1 MARPL
6 LRLAALLGGLGLV
19 YAYPRYQREKQAA
32 VARLRAGSQLFQSPT
47 GALEYA
53 VTGTGQPVLTLHGM
67 GGGYDQGLLL
77 TRPLEPTR
85 YQTIA
90 ISRPGHRRTPL
101 STGRTPASQ
110 ADAALALLDSLNIER
125 CIVVGLSGGGMASVE
140 FAARHPDRC
149 AALVLLSAH
158 THFSRVAHAPIWL
171 VWIARVMMALDYP
184 FWLFQRSGLLNL
196 LLEKWQIGTERM
208 QNLDDMGLTADL
220 FQNMFPV
227 SDWREGTINDI
238 EQLFQLSLDTPKL
251 VRCPTLIVQG
261 TADNVVP
268 YEIARLTANAIP
280 GSKLVT
286 IPGGS
291 HFAFATHMREI
302 QTMLDSFFDE
312 VL

>member
-1 MARPL
+1 
-6 LRLAALLGGLGLV
+6 
-19 YAYPRYQREKQAA
+19 
-32 VARLRAGSQLFQSPT
+32 
-47 GALEYA
+47 
-53 VTGTGQPVLTLHGM
+53 M

-77 TRPLEPTR
+77 TRPLDPTR

-101 STGRTPASQ
+101 ATGGTPASQ

-125 CIVVGLSGGGMASVE
+125 CIVIGLSGGGMASVE

-158 THFSRVAHAPIWL
+158 THYSQVAHAPIWL
-171 VWIARVMMALDYP
+171 AWMARIMMTLDYP

-196 LLEKWQIGTERM
+196 LMEKWQIGTERM
-208 QNLDDMGLTADL
+208 KNLEDMGLIEDL
-220 FQNMFPV
+220 LHNMFPV
-227 SDWREGTINDI
+227 SDWRDGTINDI
-238 EQLFQLSLDTPKL
+238 EQLFNLDLKTPAQ
-251 VRCPTLIVQG
+251 VRAPTLIVQG
-261 TADNVVP
+261 TGDNIVP
-268 YEIARLTANAIP
+268 HEIARLTANAIP

-291 HFAFATHMREI
+291 HFAFGTHMREI
-302 QTMLDSFFDE
+302 QSVLNTFLDE